1 MKHFVSLALG
11 ALLLGAAAFGMT
23 ACNGNEPDDPT
34 IDPDTPV
41 TPVGPDTPGTPAKTY
56 SVYAPDGAPALALV
70 NAIEDGSDAFE
81 YHVVDSSTIQTYV
94 TGAEPVADFCI
105 LPLNAAS
112 KLLGTGTTYEMLG
125 TVTNGNI
132 FFLSA
137 EDNEDLTK
145 DNLSTLIGKSVGVV
159 QLPNVPGLTLQV
171 VLNMYGIDYQIVENG
186 GEEAADKVNL
196 IAFDPANVTPAG
208 GCDYYLC
215 PEPAASTKIK
225 GTASAQKPF
234 RLAGDLQELY
244 GGEEGYPQ
252 AVLVAKKSVLEG
264 GEEDKG
270 AVDTML
276 SYMEESGT
284 YLETVTPET
293 VLSALDGVRT
303 EGLSASFNANNL
315 TAEVIDHCSVRFT
328 AASECKEQVNAFLEE
343 LIAVNGTSA
352 AAVSDDFFYNE

>member
-1 MKHFVSLALG
+1 MKHPVSLALG
-11 ALLLGAAAFGMT
+11 AVFLGAAALGLA
-23 ACNGNEPDDPT
+23 ACKQDA
-34 IDPDTPV
+34 DT
-41 TPVGPDTPGTPAKTY
+41 DKTY

-70 NAIEDGSDAFE
+70 NAIEDKAEKFE

-94 TGAEPVADFCI
+94 TGEEPKADFCI
-105 LPLNAAS
+105 LPVNAAS
-112 KLLGTGTTYEMLG
+112 KILGTGTVYQMLG
-125 TVTNGNI
+125 TVTNGNL

-137 EDNEDLTK
+137 EDNEDLTQ
-145 DNLSTLIGKSVGVV
+145 DNLSTLVGKSVGVV
-159 QLPNVPGLTLQV
+159 QLPNVPGLTLQA
-171 VLNMYGIDYQIVENG
+171 VLNKYGIDYQIVENG
-186 GEEAADKVNL
+186 GEKAEDKVNL

-225 GTASAQKPF
+225 GTASAAKPF
-234 RLAGDLQELY
+234 RMAGDLQELY

-252 AVLVAKKSVLEG
+252 AVLVAKKTVLEG
-264 GEEDKG
+264 DKTDKD
-270 AVDTML
+270 VVKTML

-315 TAEVIDHCSVRFT
+315 TSEVIANCSVRFT
-328 AASECKEQVNAFLEE
+328 AASACKEWVNAFLEE
-343 LIAVNGTSA
+343 LIAVNESA
-352 AAVSDDFFYNE
+352 AKTVSDAFFYNA

>member
-1 MKHFVSLALG
+1 
-11 ALLLGAAAFGMT
+11 MT
-23 ACNGNEPDDPT
+23 ACKQDA
-34 IDPDTPV
+34 DT
-41 TPVGPDTPGTPAKTY
+41 DKTY

-70 NAIEDGSDAFE
+70 NAIEDKAEKFE

-94 TGAEPVADFCI
+94 TGEEPAADFCI

-112 KLLGTGTTYEMLG
+112 KVLGTGTVYKMLG
-125 TVTNGNI
+125 TVTNGNL

-137 EDNEDLTK
+137 EDNEDLTQ
-145 DNLSTLIGKSVGVV
+145 DNISTLVGKSVGVV
-159 QLPNVPGLTLQV
+159 QLPNVPGLTLQA
-171 VLNMYGIDYQIVENG
+171 VLNKYDIDYQIVEND
-186 GEEAADKVNL
+186 GEKATDKVNL

-234 RLAGDLQELY
+234 RMAGDLQALY
-244 GGEEGYPQ
+244 GGDEGYPQ

-264 GEEDKG
+264 GKD
-270 AVDTML
+270 AVEAML
-276 SYMEESGT
+276 SYMEESGA

-315 TAEVIDHCSVRFT
+315 TKEVIANCSVRF
-328 AASECKEQVNAFLEE
+328 SPSGECKERVNAFLEK
-343 LIAVNGTSA
+343 LIAVNESA
-352 AAVSDDFFYNE
+352 AKAVSDDFFYNA

>member
-1 MKHFVSLALG
+1 MKHPVSLALG
-11 ALLLGAAAFGMT
+11 AVFLGAAALGLA
-23 ACNGNEPDDPT
+23 ACKQDA
-34 IDPDTPV
+34 DT
-41 TPVGPDTPGTPAKTY
+41 DKTY

-70 NAIEDGSDAFE
+70 NAIEDKAEKFE

-94 TGAEPVADFCI
+94 TGEEPEADFCI
-105 LPLNAAS
+105 LPVNAAS
-112 KLLGTGTTYEMLG
+112 KILGTGTVYQMLG
-125 TVTNGNI
+125 TVTNGNL

-137 EDNEDLTK
+137 EDNEDLTQ
-145 DNLSTLIGKSVGVV
+145 DNLSTLVGKSVGVV
-159 QLPNVPGLTLQV
+159 QLPNVPGLTLQA
-171 VLNMYGIDYQIVENG
+171 VLNKYGIDYQIVENG
-186 GEEAADKVNL
+186 GEKAEDKVNL

-225 GTASAQKPF
+225 GTASAAKPF
-234 RLAGDLQELY
+234 RMAGDLQELY

-252 AVLVAKKSVLEG
+252 AVLVAKKTVLEG
-264 GEEDKG
+264 DKTDKD
-270 AVDTML
+270 VVKTML

-315 TAEVIDHCSVRFT
+315 TSEVIANCSVRFT
-328 AASECKEQVNAFLEE
+328 TASACKQRVNSFLEE
-343 LIAVNGTSA
+343 LIAVNESA
-352 AAVSDDFFYNE
+352 AKAVSDTFFYNA

>member
-1 MKHFVSLALG
+1 MKHSVSLALG
-11 ALLLGAAAFGMT
+11 LFMLGTAALGLT
-23 ACNGNEPDDPT
+23 ACNH
-34 IDPDTPV
+34 DT
-41 TPVGPDTPGTPAKTY
+41 TGTNRTY

-70 NAIEDGSDAFE
+70 NAIEDKAEKFE

-94 TGAEPVADFCI
+94 TGEEPEADFCI
-105 LPLNAAS
+105 LPVNAAS
-112 KLLGTGTTYEMLG
+112 KILGTGTVYQMLG
-125 TVTNGNI
+125 TVTNGNL

-137 EDNEDLTK
+137 EDNEDLTQ
-145 DNLSTLIGKSVGVV
+145 DNLSTLVGKSVGVV
-159 QLPNVPGLTLQV
+159 QLPNVPGLTLQA
-171 VLNMYGIDYQIVENG
+171 VLNKYGINYQIVDND
-186 GEEAADKVNL
+186 GEKAEDKVNL

-225 GTASAQKPF
+225 GTASAAKPF
-234 RLAGDLQELY
+234 RMAGDLQELY

-252 AVLVAKKSVLEG
+252 AVLVAKKAVLEG
-264 GEEDKG
+264 DEGDKS
-270 AVDTML
+270 AVETML

-315 TAEVIDHCSVRFT
+315 TSEVIANCSVRFT
-328 AASECKEQVNAFLEE
+328 AASACKERVNAFLEE
-343 LIAVNGTSA
+343 LIAVNESA
-352 AAVSDDFFYNE
+352 AKAVSDAFYYNA

>member
-1 MKHFVSLALG
+1 MKHPVSLALG
-11 ALLLGAAAFGMT
+11 AIFLGAAVLGLT
-23 ACNGNEPDDPT
+23 ACKQDA
-34 IDPDTPV
+34 DT
-41 TPVGPDTPGTPAKTY
+41 DKTY

-70 NAIEDGSDAFE
+70 NAIEDKAEKFE

-94 TGAEPVADFCI
+94 TGEEPAADFCI

-112 KLLGTGTTYEMLG
+112 KVLGTGTTYQMLG
-125 TVTNGNI
+125 TVTNGNL
-132 FFLSA
+132 FFLSS

-145 DNLSTLIGKSVGVV
+145 DNLSTLVGKSVGVV
-159 QLPNVPGLTLQV
+159 QLPNVPGLTLQA
-171 VLNMYGIDYQIVENG
+171 VLNKYHIDYQIVENDD
-186 GEEAADKVNL
+186 EKATDKVNL

-234 RLAGDLQELY
+234 RMAGDLQALY
-244 GGEEGYPQ
+244 GGDEGYPQ

-264 GEEDKG
+264 DKD
-270 AVDTML
+270 AVEAML

-315 TAEVIDHCSVRFT
+315 TKEVIANCSVRF
-328 AASECKEQVNAFLEE
+328 SPSGECKERVNAFLEK
-343 LIAVNGTSA
+343 LIAVNESA
-352 AAVSDDFFYNE
+352 AKAVSDDFFYNA

>member
-1 MKHFVSLALG
+1 MKHPVSLALG
-11 ALLLGAAAFGMT
+11 VVFLGAAALGLA
-23 ACNGNEPDDPT
+23 ACKQDA
-34 IDPDTPV
+34 DT
-41 TPVGPDTPGTPAKTY
+41 TKTY

-70 NAIEDGSDAFE
+70 NAIEDKAEKFE

-94 TGAEPVADFCI
+94 TGEEPEADFCI
-105 LPLNAAS
+105 LPVNAAS
-112 KLLGTGTTYEMLG
+112 KILGTGTVYQMLG
-125 TVTNGNI
+125 TVTNGNL

-137 EDNEDLTK
+137 EDNEDLTQ
-145 DNLSTLIGKSVGVV
+145 DNLSTLVGKSVGVV

-171 VLNMYGIDYQIVENG
+171 VLSKYKIDYQIVENN
-186 GEEAADKVNL
+186 GEQAQDKVNL

-225 GTASAQKPF
+225 GTASAAKPF
-234 RLAGDLQELY
+234 RMAGDLQELY

-264 GEEDKG
+264 DKTDKD
-270 AVDTML
+270 VVKTML
-276 SYMEESGT
+276 SYMENSNA
-284 YLETVTPET
+284 YLKTVTPET

-315 TAEVIDHCSVRFT
+315 TSEVIANCSVRFT
-328 AASECKEQVNAFLEE
+328 TASACKQRVNAFLEE
-343 LIAVNGTSA
+343 LIAVNESA
-352 AAVSDDFFYNE
+352 AKAVSDAFFYNA

>member
-1 MKHFVSLALG
+1 MKHPVSLVLG
-11 ALLLGAAAFGMT
+11 AIFLGAAALGLA
-23 ACNGNEPDDPT
+23 ACKQDA
-34 IDPDTPV
+34 DT
-41 TPVGPDTPGTPAKTY
+41 DKTY

-70 NAIEDGSDAFE
+70 NAIEDKAEKFE

-94 TGAEPVADFCI
+94 TGEEPEADFCI
-105 LPLNAAS
+105 LPVNAAS
-112 KLLGTGTTYEMLG
+112 KILGTGTVYQMLG
-125 TVTNGNI
+125 TVTNGNL

-137 EDNEDLTK
+137 EDNEDLTQ
-145 DNLSTLIGKSVGVV
+145 DNLSTLVGKSVGVV

-171 VLNMYGIDYQIVENG
+171 VLSKYKIDYQIVENN
-186 GEEAADKVNL
+186 GEQAQDKVNL

-234 RLAGDLQELY
+234 RMAGDLQALY

-264 GEEDKG
+264 DKTDKD
-270 AVDTML
+270 VVKTML
-276 SYMEESGT
+276 SYMENSNA
-284 YLETVTPET
+284 YLKTVTPET

-315 TAEVIDHCSVRFT
+315 TSEVIANCSVRFT
-328 AASECKEQVNAFLEE
+328 AASACKERVNAFLEE
-343 LIAVNGTSA
+343 LIAVNESA
-352 AAVSDDFFYNE
+352 AKAVSDAFFYNA

>member
-1 MKHFVSLALG
+1 MKHPVSLALG
-11 ALLLGAAAFGMT
+11 VVFLGAAALGLA
-23 ACNGNEPDDPT
+23 ACKQDA
-34 IDPDTPV
+34 DT
-41 TPVGPDTPGTPAKTY
+41 DKTY

-70 NAIEDGSDAFE
+70 NAIEDKAEKFE

-94 TGAEPVADFCI
+94 TGEEPAADFCI
-105 LPLNAAS
+105 LPVNAAS
-112 KLLGTGTTYEMLG
+112 KILGTGTVYQMLG
-125 TVTNGNI
+125 TVTNGNL
-132 FFLSA
+132 FSLSA
-137 EDNEDLTK
+137 EDNEDLTQ
-145 DNLSTLIGKSVGVV
+145 DNLSTLVGKSVGVV
-159 QLPNVPGLTLQV
+159 QLPNVPGLTLQA
-171 VLNMYGIDYQIVENG
+171 VLNKYGIDYQIVGND
-186 GEEAADKVNL
+186 GEKAEDKVNL

-225 GTASAQKPF
+225 GTASAAKPF
-234 RLAGDLQELY
+234 RMAGDLQELY

-264 GEEDKG
+264 DKTDKD
-270 AVDTML
+270 VVKTML

-315 TAEVIDHCSVRFT
+315 TSEVIANCSVRCTT
-328 AASECKEQVNAFLEE
+328 ASACKQRVNAFREE
-343 LIAVNGTSA
+343 LIAVNESA
-352 AAVSDDFFYNE
+352 AKAVSDAFFYNA

>member
-1 MKHFVSLALG
+1 MKHPVSLALG
-11 ALLLGAAAFGMT
+11 AIFLGAAALGLT
-23 ACNGNEPDDPT
+23 ACKQDA
-34 IDPDTPV
+34 DT
-41 TPVGPDTPGTPAKTY
+41 DKMY

-70 NAIEDGSDAFE
+70 NAIEDKAEKFE

-94 TGAEPVADFCI
+94 TGEEPKADFCI
-105 LPLNAAS
+105 LPVNAAS
-112 KLLGTGTTYEMLG
+112 KILGTGTVYQMLG
-125 TVTNGNI
+125 TVTNGNL

-137 EDNEDLTK
+137 EDNEDLTQ
-145 DNLSTLIGKSVGVV
+145 DNLSTLVGKSVGVV
-159 QLPNVPGLTLQV
+159 QLPNVPGLTLQA
-171 VLNMYGIDYQIVENG
+171 VLNKYGIDYQIVENG
-186 GEEAADKVNL
+186 GEKAEDKVNL

-225 GTASAQKPF
+225 GTASAAKPF
-234 RLAGDLQELY
+234 RMAGDLQELY

-252 AVLVAKKSVLEG
+252 AVLVAKKTVLEG
-264 GEEDKG
+264 DKTDKD
-270 AVDTML
+270 VVKTML

-315 TAEVIDHCSVRFT
+315 TSEVIANCSVRFT
-328 AASECKEQVNAFLEE
+328 AASACKEWVNAFLEE
-343 LIAVNGTSA
+343 LIAVNESA
-352 AAVSDDFFYNE
+352 AKTVSDAFFYNA

>member
-1 MKHFVSLALG
+1 MKHPVSLALG
-11 ALLLGAAAFGMT
+11 VVLLGAAALGLA
-23 ACNGNEPDDPT
+23 ACKQDA
-34 IDPDTPV
+34 DT
-41 TPVGPDTPGTPAKTY
+41 AKTY

-70 NAIEDGSDAFE
+70 NAIEDKAEKFE

-94 TGAEPVADFCI
+94 TGEEPEADFCI
-105 LPLNAAS
+105 LPVNAAS
-112 KLLGTGTTYEMLG
+112 KILGTGTVYQMLG
-125 TVTNGNI
+125 TVTNGNL

-137 EDNEDLTK
+137 EDNEDLTQ
-145 DNLSTLIGKSVGVV
+145 DNLSTLVGKSVGVV
-159 QLPNVPGLTLQV
+159 QLPNVPGLTLQA
-171 VLNMYGIDYQIVENG
+171 VLNKYGIDYQIVENG
-186 GEEAADKVNL
+186 GEKAEDKVNL

-225 GTASAQKPF
+225 GTASAAKPF
-234 RLAGDLQELY
+234 RMAGDLQELY

-252 AVLVAKKSVLEG
+252 AVLVAKKTVLEG
-264 GEEDKG
+264 DKTDKD
-270 AVDTML
+270 VVKTML

-315 TAEVIDHCSVRFT
+315 TSEVIANCSVRFT
-328 AASECKEQVNAFLEE
+328 TASACKQRVNSFLEE
-343 LIAVNGTSA
+343 LIAVNESA
-352 AAVSDDFFYNE
+352 AKAVSDTFFYNA

>member
-1 MKHFVSLALG
+1 MKHPVSLVLG
-11 ALLLGAAAFGMT
+11 AIFLGAAALGLA
-23 ACNGNEPDDPT
+23 ACKQDA
-34 IDPDTPV
+34 DT
-41 TPVGPDTPGTPAKTY
+41 DKTY

-70 NAIEDGSDAFE
+70 NAIEDKAEKFE

-94 TGAEPVADFCI
+94 TGEEPEADFCI
-105 LPLNAAS
+105 LPVNAAS
-112 KLLGTGTTYEMLG
+112 KILGTGTVYQMLG
-125 TVTNGNI
+125 TVTNGNL

-137 EDNEDLTK
+137 EDNEDLTQ
-145 DNLSTLIGKSVGVV
+145 DNLSTLVGKSVGVV

-171 VLNMYGIDYQIVENG
+171 VLSKYKIDYQIVENN
-186 GEEAADKVNL
+186 GEQAQDKVNL

-225 GTASAQKPF
+225 GTASAAKPF
-234 RLAGDLQELY
+234 RMAGDLQELY

-264 GEEDKG
+264 DKTDKD
-270 AVDTML
+270 VVKTML
-276 SYMEESGT
+276 SYMENSNA
-284 YLETVTPET
+284 YLKTVTPET

-315 TAEVIDHCSVRFT
+315 TSEVIANCSVRFT
-328 AASECKEQVNAFLEE
+328 AASACKERVNAFLEE
-343 LIAVNGTSA
+343 LIAVNESA
-352 AAVSDDFFYNE
+352 AKAVSDAFFYNA

>member
-1 MKHFVSLALG
+1 MKHPVSLVLG
-11 ALLLGAAAFGMT
+11 AIFLGAAALGLA
-23 ACNGNEPDDPT
+23 ACKQDA
-34 IDPDTPV
+34 DT
-41 TPVGPDTPGTPAKTY
+41 DKTY

-70 NAIEDGSDAFE
+70 NSIEDKAEKFE

-94 TGAEPVADFCI
+94 TGEEPEADFCI
-105 LPLNAAS
+105 LPVNAAS
-112 KLLGTGTTYEMLG
+112 KILGTGTVYQMLG
-125 TVTNGNI
+125 TVTNGNL

-137 EDNEDLTK
+137 EDNEDLTQ
-145 DNLSTLIGKSVGVV
+145 DNLSTLVGKSVGVV

-171 VLNMYGIDYQIVENG
+171 VLSKYKIDYQIVENN
-186 GEEAADKVNL
+186 GEQAQDKVNL

-225 GTASAQKPF
+225 GTASAAKLF
-234 RLAGDLQELY
+234 RMAGDLQELY

-264 GEEDKG
+264 DKTDKD
-270 AVDTML
+270 VVKTML
-276 SYMEESGT
+276 SYMENSNA
-284 YLETVTPET
+284 YLKTVTPET

-315 TAEVIDHCSVRFT
+315 TSEVIANCSVRFT
-328 AASECKEQVNAFLEE
+328 AASACKERVNAFLEE
-343 LIAVNGTSA
+343 LIAVNESA
-352 AAVSDDFFYNE
+352 AKAVSDAFFYNA

>member
-1 MKHFVSLALG
+1 MKHPVSLALG
-11 ALLLGAAAFGMT
+11 AIFLGAAAFGMT
-23 ACNGNEPDDPT
+23 ACNQKNPDTPDDPDIT
-34 IDPDTPV
+34 D
-41 TPVGPDTPGTPAKTY
+41 TPAKTY

-81 YHVVDSSTIQTYV
+81 YYVVDSSTIQTYV
-94 TGAEPVADFCI
+94 TGAEPAADFCI
-105 LPLNAAS
+105 LPVNAAS
-112 KLLGTGTTYEMLG
+112 KILGTGTVYQMLG
-125 TVTNGNI
+125 TVTNGNL

-137 EDNEDLTK
+137 EDNEDLTQ
-145 DNLSTLIGKSVGVV
+145 DNLSTLVGKSVGVV
-159 QLPNVPGLTLQV
+159 QLPNVPGLTLQA
-171 VLNMYGIDYQIVENG
+171 VLNKYGIDYQIVGND
-186 GEEAADKVNL
+186 GEKAEDKVNL

-225 GTASAQKPF
+225 GTASAAKPF
-234 RLAGDLQELY
+234 RMAGDLQELY

-264 GEEDKG
+264 DK
-270 AVDTML
+270 ADKDVVKTML

-293 VLSALDGVRT
+293 VLSSLEGVRT

-315 TAEVIDHCSVRFT
+315 TSEVIANCSVRFT
-328 AASECKEQVNAFLEE
+328 TASACKQRVNAFLEE
-343 LIAVNGTSA
+343 LIAVNESA
-352 AAVSDDFFYNE
+352 AKAVSDAFFYNA

>member
-1 MKHFVSLALG
+1 MKHPVSLALG
-11 ALLLGAAAFGMT
+11 AIFLGAAALGLA
-23 ACNGNEPDDPT
+23 ACKQDA
-34 IDPDTPV
+34 DT
-41 TPVGPDTPGTPAKTY
+41 DKTY

-70 NAIEDGSDAFE
+70 NAIEDKAEKFE

-94 TGAEPVADFCI
+94 TGEEPAADFCI
-105 LPLNAAS
+105 LPVNAAS
-112 KLLGTGTTYEMLG
+112 KILGTGTVYQMLG
-125 TVTNGNI
+125 TVTNGNL

-137 EDNEDLTK
+137 EDNEDLTQ
-145 DNLSTLIGKSVGVV
+145 DNLSTLVGKSVGVV
-159 QLPNVPGLTLQV
+159 QLPNVPGLTLQA
-171 VLNMYGIDYQIVENG
+171 VLNKYGIDYQIVGND
-186 GEEAADKVNL
+186 GEKAEDKVNL

-225 GTASAQKPF
+225 GTASAAKPF
-234 RLAGDLQELY
+234 RMAGDLQELY

-252 AVLVAKKSVLEG
+252 AVLVAKKAVLEG
-264 GEEDKG
+264 DEGDKS
-270 AVDTML
+270 AVETML

-315 TAEVIDHCSVRFT
+315 TSEVIANCSVRFT
-328 AASECKEQVNAFLEE
+328 TARACKQRVNAFLEE
-343 LIAVNGTSA
+343 LIAVNESA
-352 AAVSDDFFYNE
+352 AKAVSDAFYYNA